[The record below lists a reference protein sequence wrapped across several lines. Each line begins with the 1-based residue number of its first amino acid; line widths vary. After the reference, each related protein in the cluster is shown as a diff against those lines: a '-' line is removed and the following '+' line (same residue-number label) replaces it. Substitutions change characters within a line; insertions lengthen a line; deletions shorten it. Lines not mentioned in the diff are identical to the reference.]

1 MRAELLIADVEVEG
15 RVVDVVVE
23 RSIITTL
30 GTAGDVRA
38 TEWIDGRGGALIPG
52 LHDHHVH
59 LLATAAAMT
68 SVDVGPP
75 AVRDVAAL
83 ADALR
88 GADRSHRGGGW
99 LRAVGYHES
108 VAGPLDRELLDAV
121 VPHRPLRVQHRSG
134 AMWVLN
140 SAALDAVERAA
151 MTLPAEG
158 VERDGSGH
166 PTGRLFRL
174 DRWLRDVVPTEGVPD
189 LGRVGRRLAG
199 FGVTGVTDTTPYDH
213 VDDVRPLVDA
223 ARAGALPQR
232 VAVTGSPALAGERF
246 PGPLEV
252 GPVKIVLD
260 DHTPPP
266 FDDLVGWIEVAHA
279 RRRPVAV
286 HCVTRA
292 ALVLALAAWG
302 VAGVG
307 PGDRIEHGAVIP
319 PELGAELAARHLTV
333 VTQPGFV
340 FERGDDYLGDVDP
353 RDRPFLYPCRS
364 LLDRGALVAGSTDS
378 PYTDGD
384 PWSAIAA
391 ASSRRT
397 VGGRR
402 LVPSE
407 AIAPHRALALF
418 LGELAAPGG
427 PARRVAVGATADLCL
442 LDGRLIDVL
451 AAPSADRVVAT
462 FRAGRRIH
470 GGSPTRNAGSRDEAP
485 GT

>member
-1 MRAELLIADVEVEG
+1 MTADLLIVDVEVEG

-23 RSIITTL
+23 R
-30 GTAGDVRA
+30 GTVTAMGHAGEVRA
-38 TEWIDGRGGALIPG
+38 TERVDGRGGALVPG
-52 LHDHHVH
+52 LHDHHIH
-59 LLATAAAMT
+59 LLATAAAIT
-68 SVDVGPP
+68 SIDVGSP
-75 AVRDVAAL
+75 AVRDAAAL
-83 ADALR
+83 ADVLQA
-88 GADRSHRGGGW
+88 ADRSHRRTGW

-108 VAGPLDRELLDAV
+108 VVGPLDRDVLDAI

-140 SAALDAVERAA
+140 SAAFDVIERAA
-151 MTLPAEG
+151 STLPAEG
-158 VERDGSGH
+158 VERDGAGR

-174 DRWLRDVVPTEGVPD
+174 DRWLRDVLPTEGVPD
-189 LGRVGRRLAG
+189 LAGVGRRLAG
-199 FGVTGVTDTTPYDH
+199 FGITGVTDTTPYDH
-213 VDDVRPLVDA
+213 LDDLRPLVDA

-232 VAVTGSPALAGERF
+232 VAVTGSPSLASDRF
-246 PGPLEV
+246 LEPLEV
-252 GPVKIVLD
+252 GPVKILLE

-266 FDDLVGWIEVAHA
+266 FDDLVGWIGLAHA

-292 ALVLALAAWG
+292 ALAVALAAWDA
-302 VAGVG
+302 AGVG
-307 PGDRIEHGAVIP
+307 VGDRVEHGAVIP
-319 PELGAELAARHLTV
+319 PEFAAELATRQLTV

-340 FERGDDYLGDVDP
+340 FARGDDYIAEVDP
-353 RDRPFLYPCRS
+353 VDRPFLYPCGS
-364 LLDRGALVAGSTDS
+364 LVDSGVLVAGSTDS

-391 ASSRRT
+391 ATSRST
-397 VGGRR
+397 LGGRL

-427 PARRVAVGATADLCL
+427 PPRRVAVGAAADLCL
-442 LDGRLIDVL
+442 LDGPLADVL

-470 GGSPTRNAGSRDEAP
+470 GG
-485 GT
+485 